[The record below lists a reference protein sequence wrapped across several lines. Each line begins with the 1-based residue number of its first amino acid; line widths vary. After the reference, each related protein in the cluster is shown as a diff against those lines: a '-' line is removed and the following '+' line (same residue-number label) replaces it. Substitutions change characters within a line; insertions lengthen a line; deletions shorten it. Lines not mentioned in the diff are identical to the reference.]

1 MRLLKEKTDVIAKKC
16 MGVTTNVSE
25 TSLREIED
33 IFYVEIVF
41 QKIYWIVDVQ
51 SILFIRDFFYSR
63 ICLFAVF
70 FISKSFFPR
79 IT

>member
-16 MGVTTNVSE
+16 MGVTANVSE

-41 QKIYWIVDVQ
+41 QKIYWIVDVRV
-51 SILFIRDFFYSR
+51 SLIH
-63 ICLFAVF
+63 
-70 FISKSFFPR
+70 FPP
-79 IT
+79 